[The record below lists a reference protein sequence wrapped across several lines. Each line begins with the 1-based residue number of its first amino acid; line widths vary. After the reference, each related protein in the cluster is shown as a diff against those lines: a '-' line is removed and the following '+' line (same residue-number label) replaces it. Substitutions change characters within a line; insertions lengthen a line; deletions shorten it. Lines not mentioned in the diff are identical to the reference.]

1 MLSSSSSICRSFSAS
16 GSSTSPRLS
25 TASTKSEPVRK
36 EQLLQTAKD
45 IIDNGEKPSA
55 RKLADKTGFHQ
66 RDVHG
71 LLNALERDGEIE
83 SYTEEVLGRR
93 LRRVSLIRQK

>member
-1 MLSSSSSICRSFSAS
+1 MR
-16 GSSTSPRLS
+16 R
-25 TASTKSEPVRK
+25 
-36 EQLLQTAKD
+36 EQLLQAAEEM
-45 IIDNGEKPSA
+45 IDSGEKPSA
-55 RKLADKTGFHQ
+55 RELADRTGFRQ
-66 RDVHG
+66 RNVHG